1 MRQGRKMYKYLK
13 RNIILLIFPLML
25 SAAAWAESSSFDSDA
40 DFKVVYDV
48 KTRSLDEFSSVMNR
62 ISYLTTRLGNDPL
75 SMSIVVVLHGNEIEY
90 FAHEKELEYEGV
102 VRRALSLTMGE
113 TIEFR
118 ICRAAAERRGYK
130 PADLQS
136 FVSVVP
142 MADAEIVQLQ
152 FSGYAYMR

>member
-1 MRQGRKMYKYLK
+1 M
-13 RNIILLIFPLML
+13 
-25 SAAAWAESSSFDSDA
+25 
-40 DFKVVYDV
+40 
-48 KTRSLDEFSSVMNR
+48 
-62 ISYLTTRLGNDPL
+62 
-75 SMSIVVVLHGNEIEY
+75 VVLHGDEIEY
-90 FAHEKELEYEGV
+90 FAHDKELEYEGV
-102 VRRALSLTMGE
+102 VRRTLGLTMGE

-152 FSGYAYMR
+152 FNGYAYMR

>member
-1 MRQGRKMYKYLK
+1 MYKYLK
-13 RNIILLIFPLML
+13 NNIMLLILPMML
-25 SAAAWAESSSFDSDA
+25 SAGAWAESSNFDSDA
-40 DFKVVYDV
+40 DHKVVYDV

-62 ISYLTTRLGNDPL
+62 ISYLTTRLGNNPL
-75 SMSIVVVLHGNEIEY
+75 STSIVVVLHGNEIEY

-102 VRRALSLTMGE
+102 VRRTLSLTMGE

-118 ICRAAAERRGYK
+118 VCRVAAERRGYK

-136 FVSVVP
+136 FLRAVP

-152 FSGYAYMR
+152 FNGYAYMR